1 MLFGRRIPVK
11 VEERWIEILRSE
23 GLEEEKAENVVAWI
37 CSDARLMT
45 GKPDR
50 EAVEIVKEI
59 LDEEI
64 DLKKLGI
71 EDDESVK
78 EEMLR
83 ELETEI
89 STTPIPYK
97 EEEKVPA
104 LRSPKLSLVAEV
116 EPEDVVILN
125 ILENNWELIQ
135 KDFEE
140 IGLEGVLKRFARAVV
155 KGYENLL
162 KLAIFGSYDEHTREI
177 LYKALVKG
185 RVKEI
190 VRKMRMREEE

>member
-1 MLFGRRIPVK
+1 MLFGRRIPVR
-11 VEERWIEILRSE
+11 VEERWIEILKSE
-23 GLEEEKAENVVAWI
+23 GLDEEKAENVVAWI

-50 EAVEIVKEI
+50 EAVEIVREI
-59 LDEEI
+59 LDEEM
-64 DLKKLGI
+64 DLKKIGI

-89 STTPIPYK
+89 STTPIPHK

-104 LRSPKLSLVAEV
+104 LYSPKLSLVAEV
-116 EPEDVVILN
+116 EPEDIIILG

-162 KLAIFGSYDEHTREI
+162 KLAIFGNYDEHEREI
-177 LYKALVKG
+177 FYKALVKDK
-185 RVKEI
+185 VKEI
-190 VRKMRMREEE
+190 IRRMREKE